1 MAEITEFIS
10 RFRSLSPSG
19 EIIDVFTC
27 GCCYW
32 FAFILCER
40 FQGTMMYDPVAN
52 HFAAG
57 IQGRNYDITGDITD
71 LYRMVPWEDYDF
83 DPSARKRI
91 EEYCIRFT
99 KQ

>member
-1 MAEITEFIS
+1 
-10 RFRSLSPSG
+10 
-19 EIIDVFTC
+19 
-27 GCCYW
+27 
-32 FAFILCER
+32 
-40 FQGTMMYDPVAN
+40 MYDPVAN